1 MSMTSKFLA
10 ATVSG
15 FAALAVASGA
25 FAQAAAPLKPAAP
38 AITHGPAIPG
48 LCVFSADTVNNVSA
62 TGKALDA
69 RLESLQKQVSAPLE
83 TRGKSLQDRI
93 AAYNAQ
99 KAPFPATREK
109 QGADLKFEQEQL
121 QRDGIHA
128 QIEMQATVESA
139 TRLYNA
145 ELQPAAISAYQQK
158 QCSVLLSEGS
168 ASIYAPSM
176 DISALISTA
185 LDARGK
191 AGTFSALERTKLT
204 PEQVAEIVQR
214 LQQRR

>member
-1 MSMTSKFLA
+1 MTSKFLA

-15 FAALAVASGA
+15 LAALAVASGA
-25 FAQAAAPLKPAAP
+25 FAQAAAPAAKPPAPP

-48 LCVFSADTVNNVSA
+48 LCVFSANAVNDTSA

-69 RLESLQKQVSAPLE
+69 RLEALQKQASAPLE
-83 TRGKSLQDRI
+83 ARGKSLQDRI
-93 AAYNAQ
+93 TAYNAQ
-99 KAPFPATREK
+99 KAPFPPTREK
-109 QGADLKFEQEQL
+109 QGNDLKFEQEQL
-121 QRDGIHA
+121 QRDSVHA
-128 QIEMQATVESA
+128 QIEMQATIENA

-145 ELQPAAISAYQQK
+145 ELQPAAIAAYQQK

-168 ASIYAPSM
+168 ASIFAPSM
-176 DISALISTA
+176 DISPQISAA

-191 AGTFSALERTKLT
+191 ATTFSALERTKLT
-204 PEQVAEIVQR
+204 QEQVAEIVQR

>member
-15 FAALAVASGA
+15 LAALAVASGA
-25 FAQAAAPLKPAAP
+25 FAQAAAPLKPSAP
-38 AITHGPAIPG
+38 PITHGPAIPG
-48 LCVFSADTVNNVSA
+48 LCVFSANAVNDTSA

-69 RLESLQKQVSAPLE
+69 RLESLQKLASAPLE
-83 TRGKSLQDRI
+83 TRGKALQDRI
-93 AAYNAQ
+93 TAYNAQ
-99 KAPFPATREK
+99 KAPFPPTREK
-109 QGADLKFEQEQL
+109 QGNDLKFEQEQL
-121 QRDGIHA
+121 QRDSIHA
-128 QIEMQATVESA
+128 QIEMQATVENA

-191 AGTFSALERTKLT
+191 AGTFAALERTKLT